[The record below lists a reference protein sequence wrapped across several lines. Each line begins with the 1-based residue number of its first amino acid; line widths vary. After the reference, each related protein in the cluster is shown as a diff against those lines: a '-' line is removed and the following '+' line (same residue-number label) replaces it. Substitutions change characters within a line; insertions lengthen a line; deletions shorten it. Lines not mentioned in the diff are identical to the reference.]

1 MTTEPGSK
9 TLPTD
14 TPKRILLV
22 SAQMGEGHNAA
33 ARALTETMREAWP
46 GCQFDQVDAVE
57 AGGSRFARWWRWFYE
72 FQMGVVPWSYQM
84 IYDGL
89 ARSRHAANWFKAP
102 CEWYIGRRLEAVV
115 SSHHYDAI
123 ISTYPFG
130 SGGLAWLRRHGKLTT
145 PIMTYTPAFYVH
157 PTWAYPEIDLH
168 FVMYDTAAQHART
181 ERFEE
186 QLRVGAPPVQGR
198 FGRVDRK
205 QSRADLG
212 LDSDRFVI
220 LVTGGA
226 LGLGEM
232 TAAVRALVELPDDI
246 SVLAVCGRNQVMA
259 DELRALGADP
269 AKLVVFGYVDIMP
282 ELMAAANAVVTNG
295 AGVTCLEAL
304 CTPRPVIAFE
314 PLAGHGRA
322 STMTMQHMNL
332 ALVAENVG
340 ELVEV
345 VRRLLGDEALLRR
358 MERAGQEFV
367 RGKDLRLTVEEIRR
381 FVADRAVVP
390 PGASRGA
397 VPTCHDG

>member
-1 MTTEPGSK
+1 MTTEPGSE
-9 TLPTD
+9 TLPTE

-33 ARALTETMREAWP
+33 ARALVETMREAWP
-46 GCQFDQVDAVE
+46 DCVFDQVDAIE

-72 FQMGVVPWSYQM
+72 FQLGVVPWTYQV

-89 ARSRHAANWFKAP
+89 AHSERAANWFKAP
-102 CEWYIGRRLEAVV
+102 CEWYIGRRLEAAV
-115 SSHHYDAI
+115 SAHHYDAI

-168 FVMYDTAAQHART
+168 FVMYDTAAEHART
-181 ERFEE
+181 ERFDE
-186 QLRVGAPPVQGR
+186 QLRLGAPPVRGR
-198 FGRVDRK
+198 FGQISRK
-205 QSRADLG
+205 EARASLG
-212 LDSDRFVI
+212 LPADPFVV

-232 TAAVRALVELPDDI
+232 TSAVRALVELPDDV
-246 SVLAVCGRNQVMA
+246 SVLAVCGRNQAMA
-259 DELRALGADP
+259 DELHALGADP
-269 AKLVVFGYVDIMP
+269 AKLRILGYVDTMP

-314 PLAGHGRA
+314 PLPGHGRA
-322 STMTMQHMNL
+322 STMTMQSMNL
-332 ALVAENVG
+332 ALAANNVD
-340 ELVEV
+340 ELVAV
-345 VRRLLGDEALLRR
+345 VRRLLTDEALLRR
-358 MERAGQEFV
+358 MERAGQEFL

-381 FVADRAVVP
+381 FLVGGADQAALR
-390 PGASRGA
+390 
-397 VPTCHDG
+397 